1 MLLNLS
7 LRDRRLYYDLTGRED
22 GPVVCI
28 THSLASDGGSWAE
41 QVPAL
46 LQAGFRVLRLDMRG
60 HGGSDPVAGD
70 YMMKELSDDVAV
82 VLKGLSIA
90 RVHYIGLSIGGMIG
104 QAFALDHRDKLIS
117 AMWCDTLVASP
128 AGAAAMWE
136 ERMNTVRQANS
147 LEPLADATVERWFTD
162 AFKPRNPG
170 RWKQIRETVA
180 ATTPAGY
187 LGCSA
192 AIMNFDFTGQ
202 LSSLRVPVLVVC
214 GADDPG
220 TPAAENRRLAGL
232 VPGGR
237 YEEIP
242 DARHFPNVE
251 LPDQFNR
258 IMLGWLEQRRGA
270 R

>member
-1 MLLNLS
+1 MLLPLG
-7 LRDRRLYYDLTGRED
+7 LGERRLYYDLTGPEN
-22 GPVVCI
+22 GPLVCI

-70 YMMKELSDDVAV
+70 YTMRALANDVAA
-82 VLKGLSIA
+82 VLDGLSLA

-104 QAFALDHRDKLIS
+104 QAFALDHGDKLIS
-117 AMWCDTLVASP
+117 AMWCDTLPVSP
-128 AGAAAMWE
+128 SAAAAMWE
-136 ERMNTVRQANS
+136 ERMSTVRRANS

-162 AFKPRNPG
+162 AFKPHNPG
-170 RWKQIRETVA
+170 RWKQIRDTVA

-192 AIMNFDFTGQ
+192 AIMDFDFTKR
-202 LSSLRVPVLVVC
+202 LSSLRLPALVVC

-220 TPAAENRRLAGL
+220 TPASENRRLAEL

-242 DARHFPNVE
+242 NARHFPNVE
-251 LPDQFNR
+251 RPDVFNR
-258 IMLGWLEQRRGA
+258 IMIGWLEAQRRT